1 MQCTFL
7 KANIEEHLTNQTPLE
22 KRAKSRGNS
31 QRWKYRYH
39 ETLLKIK
46 ENHLKQQWWIIFQ
59 LSDWRRLKR
68 VTLLSVSK
76 VWENE
81 LLLSTACG
89 SGNWHSLLEG
99 DMALG
104 VQTQSTPILWPAISL
119 LGIYP
124 REIVSQ
130 VWKDEGTQHCK
141 GSTSGMGTLIL
152 SKSWGQEC
160 REEDTS
166 RFPRDR
172 DTGGPFQ
179 RQVEGVT
186 EKDERMRG

>member
-141 GSTSGMGTLIL
+141 YSVSPGDRSAEKRIPADFQETGML
-152 SKSWGQEC
+152 EAH
-160 REEDTS
+160 
-166 RFPRDR
+166 F
-172 DTGGPFQ
+172 
-179 RQVEGVT
+179 
-186 EKDERMRG
+186 RGRWKE